1 MTIEASL
8 LDKVAKR
15 IASPADDAPTGVKA
29 SILAVAAGS
38 YGARPRDEEVTVP
51 TGFDPNAAALFE
63 AIVEAAY
70 LVATADGEL
79 DETEREAFGRVVA
92 QACHGAV
99 SEDQIGA
106 LLSDLADQLA
116 EDGLEKRIEMV
127 GRTIAKEEH
136 QREVLRI
143 AGFLASISG
152 GVSDVERRVLEAM
165 AEAFGLESGAVEAEL
180 QRVAIALDV

>member
-15 IASPADDAPTGVKA
+15 IAAPADDAPTGVKA
-29 SILAVAAGS
+29 SILTVAAGS

-63 AIVEAAY
+63 AIVEAAF
-70 LVATADGEL
+70 LVATADGHF
-79 DETEREAFGRVVA
+79 DATERDAFRHVVA
-92 QACHGAV
+92 QACQGAV
-99 SEDQIGA
+99 SEEQIGA
-106 LLSDLADQLA
+106 LLADLADQLD
-116 EDGLEKRIEMV
+116 EDGLENRIEMV

-143 AGFLASISG
+143 AGFLGWISG
-152 GVSDVERRVLEAM
+152 GVSDVERRVLVAI
-165 AEAFGLESGAVEAEL
+165 AEAFGLDSGAVEAEL
-180 QRVAIALDV
+180 RRVANALDV

>member
-1 MTIEASL
+1 MPIEASL
-8 LDKVAKR
+8 LEKVAKK
-15 IASPADDAPTGVKA
+15 IAAPADDAPTGVKA
-29 SILAVAAGS
+29 SILTLAAGS

-79 DETEREAFGRVVA
+79 DATERDAFERVVA
-92 QACHGAV
+92 QACDGAV
-99 SEDQIGA
+99 SEEQIGA

-116 EDGLEKRIEMV
+116 EDGLQKRIDMV

-143 AGFLASISG
+143 AGFLAAISG
-152 GVSDVERRVLEAM
+152 GVSEVERRVLVAI
-165 AEAFGLESGAVEAEL
+165 AEAFGLEHDIVEAEL
-180 QRVAIALDV
+180 RRVANALDV

>member
-15 IASPADDAPTGVKA
+15 IAAPADDAPNGVKA

-51 TGFDPNAAALFE
+51 TGFDPSAAALFE
-63 AIVEAAY
+63 AIVEAAF
-70 LVATADGEL
+70 LVTTADGEL
-79 DETEREAFGRVVA
+79 DPTERDAFRHVVA
-92 QACHGAV
+92 QACQGAV
-99 SEDQIGA
+99 SDDQIVA

-116 EDGLEKRIEMV
+116 EDGLQKRIEMV
-127 GRTIAKEEH
+127 GRTISKEEH

-143 AGFLASISG
+143 AGFLAWISG
-152 GVSDVERRVLEAM
+152 GVSEVERGVLVAM
-165 AEAFGLESGAVEAEL
+165 AKAFGLEDGAVEAEL